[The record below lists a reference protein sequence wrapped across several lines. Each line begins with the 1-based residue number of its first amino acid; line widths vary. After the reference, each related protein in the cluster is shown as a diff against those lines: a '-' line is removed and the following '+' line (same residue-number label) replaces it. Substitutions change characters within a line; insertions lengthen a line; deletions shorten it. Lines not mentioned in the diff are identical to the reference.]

1 MHTYHTP
8 CEMELNNNN
17 VRSFDCQIGWQLDAR
32 TSRSIKPIHI
42 KLYKR

>member
-17 VRSFDCQIGWQLDAR
+17 VRSFDYKVGWQLDGMLISWDTLQR
-32 TSRSIKPIHI
+32 DGE
-42 KLYKR
+42 